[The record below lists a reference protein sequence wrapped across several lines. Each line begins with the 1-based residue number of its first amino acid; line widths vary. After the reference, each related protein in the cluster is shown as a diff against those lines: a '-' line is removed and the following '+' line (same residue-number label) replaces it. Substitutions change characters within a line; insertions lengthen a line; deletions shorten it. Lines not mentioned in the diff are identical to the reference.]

1 MRRERREGSGKKR
14 KVETCE
20 LGLEEEIWFGLQRDA
35 FKERV
40 VKRE

>member
-1 MRRERREGSGKKR
+1 MRREWREGSGKKR

-35 FKERV
+35 FER
-40 VKRE
+40 KSW